1 MVVMSDEA
9 ETDRKLQ
16 LSQRV
21 LNTSLIKVDYHGKA
35 TIAGIERRSEVR
47 DELIDYLRI
56 HAKMTKEDIIS
67 LIPPVH
73 RGTTDDPLHSR
84 KRKARRRSLETYGS
98 HESDA

>member
-1 MVVMSDEA
+1 MLVMSDEA

-16 LSQRV
+16 HSQRM
-21 LNTSLIKVDYHGKA
+21 LNTSLIKVDYHGKP
-35 TIAGIERRSEVR
+35 TVAGIERRSQVR
-47 DELIDYLRI
+47 DELVTYIGI
-56 HAKMTKEDIIS
+56 HTGMSKEGISS

-98 HESDA
+98 DESDA